1 MKQKVVFIGGPG
13 SGKTTIIKELE
24 KQGFK
29 CMNEVSREVIK
40 KAQEEGIEQL
50 FLEDPILFSEKLLE
64 GRIQQFTDAEHID
77 TDYIFF
83 DRGIPS
89 VEAYLQCFN
98 NKYPTVFTEK
108 SEAYRYDIV
117 FHFSPWETIYES
129 DNERYESFEQAV
141 TINDYLVK
149 RYEDLG
155 YKIIEVPF
163 GTIEERCL
171 FILDV
176 LKSLKFKD

>member
-1 MKQKVVFIGGPG
+1 MKKRIVFIGGPG
-13 SGKTTIIKELE
+13 SGKTTVIKALE

-50 FLEDPILFSEKLLE
+50 FLEKPILFSEKLLE
-64 GRIQQFTDAEHID
+64 GRERQFLESEDIDA
-77 TDYIFF
+77 DYIFF

-98 NKYPTVFTEK
+98 TKYPSIFTEK
-108 SEAYRYDIV
+108 SEKYRYDMV
-117 FHFSPWETIYES
+117 FHFSPWADIYES

-141 TINDYLVK
+141 TINNFLVK
-149 RYEDLG
+149 CYKDLG
-155 YKIIEVPF
+155 YEIIEIPF
-163 GTIEERCL
+163 GTVEDRCN
-171 FILDV
+171 FV
-176 LKSLKFKD
+176 LETLKIK